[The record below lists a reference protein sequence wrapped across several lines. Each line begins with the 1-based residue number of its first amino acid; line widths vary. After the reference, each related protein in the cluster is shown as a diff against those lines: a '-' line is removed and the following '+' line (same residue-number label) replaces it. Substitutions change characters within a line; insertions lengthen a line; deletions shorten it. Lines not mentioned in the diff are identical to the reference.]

1 MTDMGNRVCVR
12 VVVAEPEWRTSSLT
26 SLVEVCS
33 ALWAARA
40 ARAEMVADG
49 EERT

>member
-1 MTDMGNRVCVR
+1 MTGMENRVCAR
-12 VVVAEPEWRTSSLT
+12 VVVVEPEWRTSSPT

-40 ARAEMVADG
+40 PGTETVADG

>member
-1 MTDMGNRVCVR
+1 MTGMENRACVR
-12 VVVAEPEWRTSSLT
+12 VAVVEPEWRTSSLT

-40 ARAEMVADG
+40 PGTGTVADV